1 MIDLAQ
7 FQELLANSLFGGDM
21 GIAGIVIYV
30 TVLAVIFV
38 IFKRDY
44 HIGIIIMIP
53 VTLVFSLLGV
63 VPSEA
68 TLLMIVIAVLILAM
82 GAKKTFGD

>member
-30 TVLAVIFV
+30 TVLAVVFV
-38 IFKRDY
+38 IFKKDY

>member
-21 GIAGIVIYV
+21 GIAGIVIYA

-38 IFKRDY
+38 IFKKDY
-44 HIGIIIMIP
+44 HIGIIITIP
-53 VTLVFSLLGV
+53 VTLVFSLLG

>member
-7 FQELLANSLFGGDM
+7 FQELLANSVFGGDLS
-21 GIAGIVIYV
+21 IAGIVMYV
-30 TVLAVIFV
+30 AVLAVIFV
-38 IFKRDY
+38 IFKRDF

-53 VTLVFSLLGV
+53 VTLVFSLLSV

-68 TLLMIVIAVLILAM
+68 TLLMIVIAVLVLAM

>member
-38 IFKRDY
+38 IFKKDY

-53 VTLVFSLLGV
+53 VTLVFSLLSI

-68 TLLMIVIAVLILAM
+68 TLLMIVIAVLVLAM

>member
-7 FQELLANSLFGGDM
+7 FQELLANSVFGGDM
-21 GIAGIVIYV
+21 SIAGIVIYV
-30 TVLAVIFV
+30 TVLAVVFV
-38 IFKRDY
+38 IFKKDY

-53 VTLVFSLLGV
+53 TTLVFSLLGV

>member
-1 MIDLAQ
+1 MITVAE
-7 FQELLANSLFGGDM
+7 FQEILANSVFSGDM
-21 GIAGIVIYV
+21 MIAGIVMYA

-38 IFKRDY
+38 IFYQTY
-44 HIGIIIMIP
+44 HIALIVMIP
-53 VTLVFSLLGV
+53 VTLVFRLMDVLNQ
-63 VPSEA
+63 ET

>member
-21 GIAGIVIYV
+21 GIAGIVIYA

-38 IFKRDY
+38 IFKKDY

-68 TLLMIVIAVLILAM
+68 TLLMIVIAVLVLAM